1 MRRPYVRMLG
11 DWKQPEFA
19 SAIEYLRREAKLAN
33 SASRITGSKGGRL
46 RPIDPDLILLVASR
60 PGRFSAAE
68 VESLQR
74 RFPQTRLVALLG
86 SWCEGEV
93 RPGHPWPG
101 VTRIYAHQWQ
111 ARLPQELAIRQQ
123 RAVTKIKAQLS
134 RRLVGIATAQY
145 ANFAALATVCR
156 SIGQE
161 VVWLPAN
168 RPLPVQRVD
177 AILYDATLEL
187 PAELAHLKQ
196 LREQLVRPPVVLLLD
211 FPRPSDLELASQAGV
226 SAVLA
231 RPYLLTDLAAELQRI
246 MAPALARAVSAA

>member
-1 MRRPYVRMLG
+1 MLG

-60 PGRFSAAE
+60 PSRFSAAE

-86 SWCEGEV
+86 SWCEGEI
-93 RPGHPWPG
+93 RSGHPWPG

-111 ARLPQELAIRQQ
+111 ARLPQELEIR
-123 RAVTKIKAQLS
+123 RAVTKIKAKLP

-145 ANFAALATVCR
+145 VSFAALAIACR
-156 SIGQE
+156 SMAHE
-161 VVWLPAN
+161 SVWLPPN
-168 RPLPVQRVD
+168 RPLPVPRVD